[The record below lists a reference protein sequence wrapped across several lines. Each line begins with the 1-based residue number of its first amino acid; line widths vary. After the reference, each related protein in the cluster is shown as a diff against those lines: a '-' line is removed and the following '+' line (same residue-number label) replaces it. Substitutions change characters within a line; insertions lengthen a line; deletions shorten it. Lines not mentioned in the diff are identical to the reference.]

1 LIIPVAQKGGMLIC
15 LVLFAGGLVACG
27 DDENATRSGE
37 RQEPVQEGEKR
48 SAEIPSVDRTAF
60 YEIATVS
67 GSLRLSAAPVALGQA
82 NRQHG
87 TEELVTARHRLAALR
102 PRDPQLARLTAKLRA
117 ALAVA
122 IRPVHGLGAVRQAA
136 RRALHA
142 TDVIN
147 AGLRSYAARHPA
159 TAALIPE

>member
-1 LIIPVAQKGGMLIC
+1 MLIS
-15 LVLFAGGLVACG
+15 LGVFAALLIGCG
-27 DDENATRSGE
+27 DGGSATRNGE
-37 RQEPVQEGEKR
+37 RQHVEQGASQRR
-48 SAEIPSVDRTAF
+48 SAEIPHADRTAF